1 MSALK
6 KRIAPS
12 VPLSLELTDDTGEK
26 FVKNFKLSFD
36 FNAKAEIEE
45 RTGLNLLTAEVWT
58 NLSAKVLSVMFWAA
72 ALANHPE
79 YRTKDAEGNE
89 TDEGLEVIRSY
100 MELSNTDA
108 IYEALWD
115 SYFISLPK
123 DRREALE
130 ASRAAIKEAE
140 KLRAEGKPLPLA
152 TTPESKPAPP
162 LDGLNSGLSQ
172 STTSVLPLTTLGD

>member
-12 VPLSLELTDDTGEK
+12 VPLSLDLTDDTGGK
-26 FVKNFKLSFD
+26 FTKNFKLSFD

-45 RTGLNLLTAEVWT
+45 RTGLNMLTAQVWT
-58 NLSAKVLSVMFWAA
+58 NLSAKVLSVMLWAA
-72 ALANHPE
+72 VLANHPE
-79 YRTKDAEGNE
+79 YRTKDEKGNE

-115 SYFISLPK
+115 SYFLSLPK
-123 DRREALE
+123 DRRDALE
-130 ASRAAIKEAE
+130 ASRKALMDAE
-140 KLRAEGKPLPLA
+140 KARAEGRPVPLA
-152 TTPESKPAPP
+152 QLPEEKPAAP
-162 LDGLNSGLSQ
+162 LDGLNSGPSPNM
-172 STTSVLPLTTLGD
+172 TSGSAPTSSAA